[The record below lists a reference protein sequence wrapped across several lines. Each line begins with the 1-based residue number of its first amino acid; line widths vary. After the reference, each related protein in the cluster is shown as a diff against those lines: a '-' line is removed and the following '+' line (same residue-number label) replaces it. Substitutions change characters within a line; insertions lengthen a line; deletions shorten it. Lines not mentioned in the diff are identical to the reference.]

1 MPCVRI
7 FVSLLL
13 LLAFTVHAQEPE
25 KLLQQFS
32 ERYPQEKVVLQFS
45 KPAYL
50 AGESIYFKA
59 YVLNGYEPS
68 LLSTNLYAELY
79 DKDKNLLQK
88 QLILLQ
94 KGSGNGRFA
103 LPASLAEDVYYI
115 RAYTQWMR
123 NFDRTLWLPKPIP
136 VYNPYS
142 SQVLRAKKEQWA
154 AKAIVEN
161 GMLVE
166 GAPARVAVRLSSPGT
181 LPQGWSG
188 QLLEQETNNPV
199 TNLAVYNSEIGQVRF
214 IPQEGKTYKILL
226 RDSAGKK
233 EELLLPPPQ
242 KSGVVL
248 QATSYA
254 GQLRYSILFRNIA
267 SAGKGYKI
275 VAAFNNEPVMTATI
289 TKSPGEISGTMDISK
304 LPAGVLQLTL
314 FNEQNSAVAERLC
327 FLHQDKLQTVTP
339 TVYTD
344 TFSIAPKGY
353 NHWRIETDTASLETY
368 NVIVSDAAL
377 WQPGSFL
384 SAVYLT
390 SDFSSPV
397 HNAEW
402 YFTDVT
408 PEKMSA
414 LDALLLTKKWNRFQW
429 SDLLQNRVPVIRYQ
443 PDSYLNFTGTVWKGK
458 KPQPFRDI
466 NLVLQAADSTMSFVQ
481 VKTDSAGRFALN
493 QFYFTDS
500 LRVFFQPNKRKLLES
515 DLEISF
521 TQENKFAP
529 LEGDLPPAPFSVG
542 SRAATDTVP
551 LVIQRALAQR
561 TAEMILAEKTKMLEA
576 VVITTNARSATEEL
590 ERQLVSGPFAGGNA
604 DVFDFVNERHTI
616 TGVTNILQWLQGRVA
631 GFSILY
637 GNGVLIP
644 RIRNGPVQLFLDE
657 MAISLDMLE
666 SLNPND
672 IALLKVFRNNFVGSF
687 GGGAA
692 IAIYTRRGGMGPQY
706 IAPSLPS
713 YVLPGYARFP
723 PPAGPDYSLQGTT
736 EIKDQRVVLS
746 FQHLLQTESEGIR
759 SKISF
764 HNNDSAK
771 QYRLVIT
778 GFTREGRLV
787 YLNKLIPPK

>member
-1 MPCVRI
+1 
-7 FVSLLL
+7 
-13 LLAFTVHAQEPE
+13 
-25 KLLQQFS
+25 
-32 ERYPQEKVVLQFS
+32 
-45 KPAYL
+45 
-50 AGESIYFKA
+50 
-59 YVLNGYEPS
+59 
-68 LLSTNLYAELY
+68 
-79 DKDKNLLQK
+79 
-88 QLILLQ
+88 
-94 KGSGNGRFA
+94 
-103 LPASLAEDVYYI
+103 
-115 RAYTQWMR
+115 
-123 NFDRTLWLPKPIP
+123 
-136 VYNPYS
+136 
-142 SQVLRAKKEQWA
+142 
-154 AKAIVEN
+154 
-161 GMLVE
+161 
-166 GAPARVAVRLSSPGT
+166 
-181 LPQGWSG
+181 
-188 QLLEQETNNPV
+188 
-199 TNLAVYNSEIGQVRF
+199 
-214 IPQEGKTYKILL
+214 
-226 RDSAGKK
+226 
-233 EELLLPPPQ
+233 
-242 KSGVVL
+242 
-248 QATSYA
+248 
-254 GQLRYSILFRNIA
+254 
-267 SAGKGYKI
+267 
-275 VAAFNNEPVMTATI
+275 
-289 TKSPGEISGTMDISK
+289 
-304 LPAGVLQLTL
+304 
-314 FNEQNSAVAERLC
+314 
-327 FLHQDKLQTVTP
+327 
-339 TVYTD
+339 
-344 TFSIAPKGY
+344 
-353 NHWRIETDTASLETY
+353 
-368 NVIVSDAAL
+368 
-377 WQPGSFL
+377 
-384 SAVYLT
+384 
-390 SDFSSPV
+390 
-397 HNAEW
+397 
-402 YFTDVT
+402 
-408 PEKMSA
+408 
-414 LDALLLTKKWNRFQW
+414 
-429 SDLLQNRVPVIRYQ
+429 
-443 PDSYLNFTGTVWKGK
+443 
-458 KPQPFRDI
+458 
-466 NLVLQAADSTMSFVQ
+466 MSFVQ

-576 VVITTNARSATEEL
+576 VVITTNVRSATEEL